1 MKQKLLLLLL
11 IVLAVP
17 VTMMADDP
25 VEIGGI
31 YYNLIPKGKIASV
44 TSNPNKYTDDVVIP
58 STVEF
63 EGVTYTVKEIGSSA
77 FANCTGLTS
86 IEIPNS
92 VTSIGG
98 SAFSGCS
105 GLTSIEIPNSVTS
118 IGGSAFSG
126 CSGLTSIEI
135 PNSVTSIS
143 DGTFWACSGLTSID
157 IPNCVTSIGYS
168 AFSGCSSLISIDI
181 PNSVTSIGTDA
192 FSGCSSLASITVES
206 GNTVYDSRDNSNAI
220 IETSSNTLTNGCKN
234 TVIPSSVT
242 SIGYSAFSGCSSLIS
257 IDIPNSV
264 TSIGSDAF
272 KNCSGLISIGIPNS
286 VTSIG
291 SYAFYGCSS
300 LTSIDIPDGVTSIG
314 SYAFYGCSSLTS
326 IDIPENL
333 TTIRGSTFENC
344 SYLTSIIIPEG
355 VTSIEGN
362 AFRGCSGLTSIV
374 LPNSLVDA
382 SGLNDCYPTYFEYHC
397 RLEQFFN
404 NKNYSDYNFYG
415 PEISN
420 IETLVIGD
428 EIDHVGGTTVRVV
441 CFRNND
447 NLKNVTI
454 GSGVTNIV
462 NCFNNC
468 KNLDVVTCYA
478 TTPPVASSSF
488 DGSYIEY
495 ATLIVP
501 DEAYNAYSTT
511 LPWSNFGTIKKFSE
525 YYPAAISLDTPANG
539 SISATVDGAAVS
551 SGDNIGYNR
560 TVILSNSPDLGYVF
574 DHYTVT
580 AADGTE
586 VPVTDGS
593 FTMPSQDVTVSAV
606 FREAAINTVTINN
619 QEGGVLCVMQG
630 NTEITSGTNVMEGT
644 ILTISHTPA
653 DGYVLDHYTV
663 TDGNGVEIPL
673 DETNSFAMPDTPVVI
688 DVAYKGSYEIASL
701 EDLVALANYVN
712 EGNPTLGLRWI
723 QTADIDISSISAWK
737 PIGVGEHN
745 AYYNGPST
753 LSSEGFAGTY
763 DGQGHVITGANLSD
777 SESEA
782 VGIFGIVTG
791 TVKRLGVTGA
801 NYNATKDC
809 RGGALAGVVA
819 ASSNSTG
826 LVENCFV
833 TNSSIK
839 TASRVGG
846 ALAGAVYGGVV
857 SNCYTANNTV
867 TGARYGYVTG
877 DTRSDKS
884 YKGTVQYCYT
894 NGGSVTSSQS
904 GITTSC
910 QTNVSAERF
919 ASGEIA
925 YLLNGSSSTSPT
937 WYQTIGSDNYPTL
950 IESDGNTVS
959 CEHRFSCTNTD
970 LGINYNNNG
979 KEGNATEHMFTL
991 VPANFDSESD
1001 LAYNKCV
1008 YCGQIFA
1015 MDADPTANPQALDN
1029 IPPITASYGDTFTLP
1044 STITEGQTI
1053 TWTSNDTDIA
1063 NISDNTLTI
1072 TSVGTATITATIDG
1086 GTSFDAVTQDYNL
1099 TANKA
1104 PLTITVKDHAIVI
1117 GETLPTTYEVEY
1129 SGFKNGDDASVLT
1142 AQPTFSCSA
1151 TSDSGIGTYDI
1162 IASGAEADNYEITYV
1177 NGTLTIDAAIATITI
1192 PAEGM
1197 TTYSLNHDLDF
1208 SGVTDFKAYII
1219 VGYNKKTN
1227 KVIAVEVDEAPAG
1240 TGLYLAGTPGSYE
1253 VPLGESGTYYMNMLK
1268 GVTTATTIP
1277 ATNGDFANLTLS
1289 SATTPTFAPASDGS
1303 SVDANTAYLQIE
1315 TAKYNG
1321 QPIELLLMDKELL
1334 GDINKD
1340 GNVTIVDVMMVV
1352 DIILNQ

>member
-1 MKQKLLLLLL
+1 MAF
-11 IVLAVP
+11 IPIA
-17 VTMMADDP
+17 MMAYDCVVD
-25 VEIGGI
+25 GI
-31 YYNLIPKGKIASV
+31 YYNLVPKAKIAYVTRASFDNKEYSGDIAIPPTFEYDGTVYTVTKIERYAFNQSAYHNSITSIIIPSSV
-44 TSNPNKYTDDVVIP
+44 TTIDDFGLSGCP
-58 STVEF
+58 
-63 EGVTYTVKEIGSSA
+63 
-77 FANCTGLTS
+77 GLTS
-86 IEIPNS
+86 IVIPSS
-92 VTSIGG
+92 VTSIGKG
-98 SAFSGCS
+98 LFSSC
-105 GLTSIEIPNSVTS
+105 P
-118 IGGSAFSG
+118 
-126 CSGLTSIEI
+126 
-135 PNSVTSIS
+135 
-143 DGTFWACSGLTSID
+143 D
-157 IPNCVTSIGYS
+157 
-168 AFSGCSSLISIDI
+168 LISISVD
-181 PNSVTSIGTDA
+181 PNNSI
-192 FSGCSSLASITVES
+192 
-206 GNTVYDSRDNSNAI
+206 YDSRDNSNAI
-220 IETSSNTLTNGCKN
+220 IETSSKKLISACNNTT
-234 TVIPSSVT
+234 IPSSVKE
-242 SIGYSAFSGCSSLIS
+242 IGNNAFSGCS
-257 IDIPNSV
+257 N
-264 TSIGSDAF
+264 
-272 KNCSGLISIGIPNS
+272 
-286 VTSIG
+286 
-291 SYAFYGCSS
+291 
-300 LTSIDIPDGVTSIG
+300 LTSINIPDGVTAIGDSAFSKCSNLTSINIPDGVTSIG
-314 SYAFYGCSSLTS
+314 KSAFFECSNLTS
-326 IDIPENL
+326 INIPNGL
-333 TTIRGSTFENC
+333 TGINAYTFSFCGS
-344 SYLTSIIIPEG
+344 LKSIIIPDG
-355 VTSIEGN
+355 VTYIDN
-362 AFRGCSGLTSIV
+362 YAFHCSGLTSITI
-374 LPNSLVDA
+374 PNSVTRIGAEVFRNCL
-382 SGLNDCYPTYFEYHC
+382 PTFLEYHTN
-397 RLEQFFN
+397 LKIKEYYTEFGYQAGI
-404 NKNYSDYNFYG
+404 K
-415 PEISN
+415 ISN
-420 IETLVIGD
+420 LETLIIGD
-428 EIDHVGGTTVRVV
+428 EVTSIENTIVDLSGCT
-441 CFRNND
+441 

-454 GSGVTNIV
+454 GSGITSVGDV
-462 NCFNNC
+462 FQNCE
-468 KNLDVVTCYA
+468 NLEVVTCRA
-478 TTPPVASSSF
+478 TTVPATTTTAF

-495 ATLIVP
+495 ATLFVP
-501 DEAYNAYSTT
+501 DEAYNDYSTT
-511 LPWSNFGTIKKFSE
+511 EPWCNFSNIKKISE
-525 YYPAAISLDTPANG
+525 FINAISIDTPANG
-539 SISATVDGAAVS
+539 SISATVDGAAIS
-551 SGDNIGYNR
+551 SGDNIEYNK
-560 TVILSNSPDLGYVF
+560 TVILSNSSDLGYIF

-586 VPVTDGS
+586 VTVTDDS

-606 FREAAINTVTINN
+606 FRELAINTVTINN

-630 NTEITSGTNVMEGT
+630 NTEITSGTNVIEGT

-663 TDGNGVEIPL
+663 TDGNGVVIQL
-673 DETNSFAMPDTPVVI
+673 DETNSFAMPDTPVIINVTYHSAFVI
-688 DVAYKGSYEIASL
+688 SSL
-701 EDLVALANYVN
+701 QDLVVFANYVN
-712 EGNPTLGLRWI
+712 EGNPTLGLHWV

-737 PIGVGEHN
+737 PIGVGAHN
-745 AYYNGPST
+745 ATYNGPST

-791 TVKRLGVTGA
+791 TLKRLGVTGA

-809 RGGALAGVVA
+809 RGGALVGIVA

-925 YLLNGSSSTSPT
+925 YLLNGSSSTNPT
-937 WYQTIGSDNYPTL
+937 WYQTIGSDNYPIL

-1029 IPPITASYGDTFTLP
+1029 IPPITASYGDAFTLP

-1063 NISDNTLTI
+1063 TISNNTLTI
-1072 TSVGTATITATIDG
+1072 TGVGTATITATIDG
-1086 GTSFDAVTQDYNL
+1086 GTSFDAVTQDYTL

-1117 GETLPTTYEVEY
+1117 GGTLPTTYEVEY

-1208 SGVTDFKAYII
+1208 SGVTGFKAYVI

-1227 KVIAVEVDEAPAG
+1227 KVVAVEVSEASAG

-1253 VPLGESGTYYMNMLK
+1253 VPLGESDTYYMNMLK
-1268 GVTTATTIP
+1268 GVTIATTIP

-1340 GNVTIVDVMMVV
+1340 GYVTIVDVTMLV